1 MVWTPRHASADVRKI
16 LDNLLTFFET
26 NQTEALAWARV
37 DTSQNLED
45 FQTFYR
51 TSQSRAE
58 KDFPHFGVVRRRTD
72 TDDADDG
79 LRVEYRLT
87 FEIEVDTSFTE
98 SDKAAA
104 LKQLQI
110 DTDCYVYAV
119 ESMFL
124 NIPNAT
130 LFEGVGGVG
139 HGYRSITSQDPLE
152 AAAGST
158 KAMFQVQM
166 NALLKFVENP

>member
-1 MVWTPRHASADVRKI
+1 MTWVPQHAATDIRKI

-26 NQTEALAWARV
+26 NQTEVLAWARV
-37 DTSQNLED
+37 DSSQSLED
-45 FQTFYR
+45 FQAFYR

-58 KDFPHFGVVRRRTD
+58 KDFPHFGIVRRRTD

-87 FEIEVDTSFTE
+87 FEIEVAAEFGE
-98 SDKAAA
+98 SDKEAA

-124 NIPNAT
+124 NIPNAV
-130 LFEGVGGVG
+130 LFEGVNGVG
-139 HGYRSITSQDPLE
+139 HGYRSITSHDPLD

-166 NALLKFVENP
+166 SALLRFTENP